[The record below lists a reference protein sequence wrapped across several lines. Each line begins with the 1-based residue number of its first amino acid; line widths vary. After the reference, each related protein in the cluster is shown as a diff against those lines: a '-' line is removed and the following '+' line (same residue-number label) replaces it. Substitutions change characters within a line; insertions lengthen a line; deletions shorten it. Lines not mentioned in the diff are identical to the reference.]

1 MFNRNKAIAVL
12 AAALFVVSTGICQDN
27 QTQSLEKNW
36 NDFLHFTL
44 IRNLE
49 LAKGYAHAILD
60 NDPNTVE
67 LFTLSQDNPRGYQ
80 ILVGASTNKYDTELA
95 DLSGQL
101 IKLIEKG
108 GYARRSNP
116 NVIFEEVKRLS
127 SDTPRGRLNAVTR
140 LRNAGEYAIP
150 FMLDALSDPVRQD
163 EFVNIAGALSQI
175 GRDAIRPLAAGLQTE
190 NVAVKSE
197 IVKAM
202 GGIRYPQSLPYLK
215 YVIENE
221 QSSDLRQSA
230 QESIMKIDPGALT
243 VPSANLFYQL
253 AENYYYHA
261 ESLTPA
267 EDAPTANIWFWDAQG
282 QKLTREAVNKAY
294 FNELM
299 AMRACEWALEADE
312 SFGKAIG
319 LWLAAYFKAESA
331 GVGAMPEYFGQSH
344 ANALVY
350 ATTAGVEYLHQALAR
365 AVRDGNT
372 FVALGVI
379 EALRNTAGEKSL
391 FYRLGT
397 EQPLVEALSFR
408 DRLVRYSAA
417 IAIAAAGPQ
426 ENFVESKLV
435 VANLA
440 QALASNTESTADDA
454 VIWNENIANSYALQ
468 AATVMLS
475 LAQTRNP
482 VIDLS
487 QAQEALINA
496 TGDERKQI
504 RVLAGQTLAYLKSPT
519 AQSAIVTMAMNAS
532 DDLDVRISAFNS
544 LAISAKMNTSM
555 LSDDMI
561 NRIYELLSSNETDPN
576 LRSAAAAAYGAL
588 NLPSRKVKDLI
599 LDQAKS

>member
-12 AAALFVVSTGICQDN
+12 TAALFVVSTGICQDN
-27 QTQSLEKNW
+27 QTQSLEENW
-36 NDFLHFTL
+36 NDFLYYTF
-44 IRNLE
+44 ISNFE
-49 LAKGYAHAILD
+49 LAKGYAHAIID
-60 NDPNTVE
+60 NDPNKVQ
-67 LFTLSQDNPRGYQ
+67 LFTLSQDNPTGYQ
-80 ILVGASTNKYDTELA
+80 KLLQASENKYDAELA
-95 DLSGQL
+95 ELSKQL
-101 IKLIEKG
+101 LKIIEQG
-108 GYARRSNP
+108 GFIRRSDP
-116 NVIFEEVKRLS
+116 AVIFEEVKRLS
-127 SDTPRGRLNAVTR
+127 SDTPRGRLNAVER

-150 FMLDALSDPVRQD
+150 FMLDALSDPARQD

-175 GRDAIRPLAAGLQTE
+175 GKDAIRPLAAGLQTD
-190 NVAVKSE
+190 NAAVKSE
-197 IVKAM
+197 IIKAM
-202 GGIRYPQSLPYLK
+202 GPIRYPQSLPYLK

-221 QSSDLRQSA
+221 QSPDLRKSA

-243 VPSANLFYQL
+243 VPAANLFYQL

-261 ESLTPA
+261 ESLNPA
-267 EDAPTANIWFWDAQG
+267 EDSPTANVWFWDAQG

-299 AMRACEWALEADE
+299 AMRACEWALKADE
-312 SFGKAIG
+312 NFGKAIG

-331 GVGAMPEYFGQSH
+331 GVGIMPKYFGQSH

-365 AVRDGNT
+365 AIKDGNT

-397 EQPLVEALSFR
+397 EQPLVEALSFK

-417 IAIAAAGPQ
+417 IAIGAAGPQ
-426 ENFVESKLV
+426 ENFVESRLV
-435 VANLA
+435 VENLA
-440 QALASNTESTADDA
+440 QALASNSQTTVDDA
-454 VIWNENIANSYALQ
+454 VTWNENLANSYALQ
-468 AATVMLS
+468 AVSVMLR
-475 LAQTRNP
+475 LAQTRNR

-487 QAQEALINA
+487 QAQEALIGA
-496 TGDERKQI
+496 SSDDRKQI

-519 AQSAIVTMAMNAS
+519 AQSAIVTMALNDS
-532 DDLDVRISAFNS
+532 DDLDVRISAFIS
-544 LAISAKMNTSM
+544 LAVSAKMNASM

-561 NRIYELLSSNETDPN
+561 NRIYELISSNDTDPN

-588 NLPSRKVKDLI
+588 NLPSQDVKDLI

>member
-1 MFNRNKAIAVL
+1 
-12 AAALFVVSTGICQDN
+12 GICQEN
-27 QTQSLEKNW
+27 QKQSLEENW
-36 NDFLHFTL
+36 NDFLHYRL
-44 IRNLE
+44 INNLE

-67 LFTLSQDNPRGYQ
+67 LFTLSQNNPTGYQ
-80 ILVGASTNKYDTELA
+80 ILVSASTNKYDPELA
-95 DLSGQL
+95 DLSEQL
-101 IKLIEKG
+101 LKLIEKG

-116 NVIFEEVKRLS
+116 NVIFEEVKRLN

-150 FMLDALSDPVRQD
+150 FMLDALSDPSRQD
-163 EFVNIAGALSQI
+163 EFVNIAGALPQI
-175 GRDAIRPLAAGLQTE
+175 GRDAIRPLAAGLQTS
-190 NVAVKSE
+190 NDAVKSE
-197 IVKAM
+197 IIKAM

-215 YVIENE
+215 YVIENV

-230 QESIMKIDPGALT
+230 QSSIMQIDPGALT
-243 VPSANLFYQL
+243 IPAAQLFYQL

-267 EDAPTANIWFWDAQG
+267 EDAPTANIWFWDARE

-299 AMRACEWALEADE
+299 SMRACEWALKADE

-331 GVGAMPEYFGQSH
+331 GVGAMPEYFGQNH

-397 EQPLVEALSFR
+397 QQPLVEALSFK
-408 DRLVRYSAA
+408 DRQVRYSAA
-417 IAIAAAGPQ
+417 IAIASAGPQ
-426 ENFVESKLV
+426 EKFVESKLV
-435 VANLA
+435 VTNLA
-440 QALASNTESTADDA
+440 QALASNAQPTVEDA
-454 VIWNENIANSYALQ
+454 SVWNEDLADSYALQ

-475 LAQTRNP
+475 LAQSRNP

-487 QAQEALINA
+487 QAEEALINA
-496 TGDERKQI
+496 SRDERKQI
-504 RVLAGQTLAYLKSPT
+504 RILAGHTLAYLQSPT
-519 AQSAIVTMAMNAS
+519 AQTAIVTMALNAS

-544 LAISAKMNTSM
+544 LAISAKLNTCM

-561 NRIYELLSSNETDPN
+561 NRVYELLSSDQTDPN